1 MEKLS
6 RLKKVDL
13 RKVWNH
19 EAYDFT
25 SWLAEEENIEL
36 LSDEIGIEII
46 PLETEASVGRF
57 NVDIL
62 AEESNTGKDII
73 IENQLERTDHQHL
86 GKLISYSAGIDASIV
101 IWVVKSGLEEHQ
113 QAIQWL
119 NEMTDTDLNFF
130 LVQIELWQIDDSDIA
145 PKINVLEKPNY
156 WSKDVKEGV
165 ESAKLSETKKLQLN
179 FWSNLKEYAEKI
191 NAGIS
196 FRKPRPQ
203 HWYDISFG
211 TSEAHIA
218 LTVNTQKDEISC
230 EIYIPDSPET
240 FSLFYDNKEDIEKAV
255 GDDLKWHEL
264 PEKKASRIKKVKEF
278 SITDDNENWQEAFDW
293 MIKQVKSFT
302 EVFGRYI

>member
-1 MEKLS
+1 M
-6 RLKKVDL
+6 DL

-25 SWLAEEENIEL
+25 TWLAEEENIEL
-36 LSDEIGIEII
+36 LGNEIGTEIV

-73 IENQLERTDHQHL
+73 IENQLEQTDHQHL
-86 GKLISYSAGIDASIV
+86 GKLITYSAGIDASIV

-156 WSKDVKEGV
+156 WSKDVREGV
-165 ESAKLSETKKLQLN
+165 ESAKLSETKKLQLD
-179 FWSNLKEYAEKI
+179 FWTKLREYSER
-191 NAGIS
+191 NNVEIS

-230 EIYIPDSPET
+230 DLYIPDSPET
-240 FSLFYDNKEDIEKAV
+240 YSMFCDNKEKIEKTL
-255 GDDLKWHEL
+255 GDNLEWQKL
-264 PEKKASRIKKVKEF
+264 PEKKASRIKQVKQF
-278 SITDDNENWQEAFDW
+278 SITDDNENWQAAFDW
-293 MIKQVKSFT
+293 MIERVRSFT

>member
-1 MEKLS
+1 MEPLS

-13 RKVWNH
+13 RKVWKH

-25 SWLAEEENIEL
+25 TWLAEEENIEL

-62 AEESNTGKDII
+62 AEESNTGKNII

-101 IWVVKSGLEEHQ
+101 IWVVESGLEEHQ

-119 NEMTDTDLNFF
+119 NEMTDTELNFF
-130 LVQIELWQIDDSDIA
+130 MVQLELWQIDNSNIA

-179 FWSNLKEYAEKI
+179 FWTRLKDYAEKI
-191 NAGIS
+191 NSGIS

-203 HWYDISFG
+203 HWYDLSFG

-218 LTVNTQKDEISC
+218 LVVNTQKDEISC
-230 EIYIPDSPET
+230 EIYIPDSPEIY
-240 FSLFYDNKEDIEKAV
+240 SLYYKNKEEIEKAL
-255 GDDLKWHEL
+255 GYDLKWQEL
-264 PEKKASRIKKVKEF
+264 PEKKASRIKKVKQF
-278 SITDDNENWQEAFDW
+278 SITDDTENWQESFEW
-293 MIKQVKSFT
+293 MIEQVISFT
-302 EVFGRYI
+302 EVFGSYI